1 MTGTPCILAIDQGTT
16 SSRAILF
23 DGEGTIRGLA
33 QREFTQHYPEA
44 GWVEH
49 DPEEIWET
57 VVAVCR
63 EVLEKAEAD
72 DLEVIAVGVTNQRE
86 TTLVWDRETGK
97 PVHNAIVWQDR
108 RTAEYC
114 RTLREAG
121 HEAMVT
127 ERTGLV
133 LDPYFSATKVNWL
146 MENVDGV
153 RARAQAGKLA
163 FGTIDS
169 FLLWRLTGGK
179 VHATDATNACRT
191 CLFNIERQDWDE
203 ELLSLFDIPAALMP
217 HVRDSAA
224 DFGNTE
230 KALFGREIPIC
241 GVAGDQQA
249 ALIGQACFSPGM
261 VKSTFGTGCFVVL
274 NTGEHIVRSR
284 NKLLTTVAYRLDGK
298 AFYALEGSIF
308 AAGTTVQWLRDGL
321 GIIKS
326 ASETE
331 ALASSIDS
339 NNGVYIV
346 PAFAGL
352 GAPWWDAQARG
363 AVFGLTRGAGKAEM
377 VRAALESTVYQL
389 SDLVGAMVADGGM
402 PEAMRVDGGM
412 VANDWMMQF
421 LAGIL
426 DMRTDRPVIAETT
439 AFGAA
444 CLAGLQ
450 AGLYNSLEDIAGRWQ
465 LDRSFQPAMDAPTRK
480 RNLDGWRDAVSRTL
494 TEGRN
499 T

>member
-23 DGEGTIRGLA
+23 DGEGTIRALA
-33 QREFTQHYPEA
+33 QREFTQHYPQA

-57 VVAVCR
+57 VITVCR
-63 EVLEKAEAD
+63 EVLEKAQAD
-72 DLEVIAVGVTNQRE
+72 SLDVVAIGVTNQRE
-86 TTLVWDRETGK
+86 TTLIWDRETGR
-97 PVHNAIVWQDR
+97 PVYNAIVWQDR

-114 RTLREAG
+114 RTLRNSG
-121 HEAMVT
+121 HEAMVS

-146 MENVDGV
+146 LENVDGV
-153 RARAQAGKLA
+153 RGRAEAGKLA

-203 ELLSLFDIPAALMP
+203 DLLSLFDVPVSLMP
-217 HVRDSAA
+217 DVHDSAD
-224 DFGNTE
+224 DFGRTE

-249 ALIGQACFSPGM
+249 ALIGQACFKPGM

-274 NTGEHIVRSR
+274 NTGEEIVRSK
-284 NKLLTTVAYRLDGK
+284 NKLLTTIAYRLGGK
-298 AFYALEGSIF
+298 THYALEGSIF

-321 GIIKS
+321 GMIQS
-326 ASETE
+326 AAETE

-352 GAPWWDAQARG
+352 GAPWWDAEARG
-363 AVFGLTRGAGKAEM
+363 AVYGLTRGSGRAEM

-402 PEAMRVDGGM
+402 IEAMRVDGGM
-412 VANDWMMQF
+412 VANNWMMEF

-426 DMRTDRPVIAETT
+426 EMRTDRPVITETT

-450 AGLYNSLEDIAGRWQ
+450 AGLYDSLDDVAGRWQ
-465 LDRSFQPAMDAPTRK
+465 LDKSFEPVMDMKTRE
-480 RNLDGWRDAVSRTL
+480 RNLAGWRKAVSRTL
-494 TEGRN
+494 TNR
-499 T
+499 

>member
-23 DGEGTIRGLA
+23 DGEGTIQALA
-33 QREFTQHYPEA
+33 QREFRQHYPQA

-49 DPEEIWET
+49 DPEEIWDT

-63 EVLEKAEAD
+63 EVLDKAQAD
-72 DLEVIAVGVTNQRE
+72 DLNVIAIGITNQRE

-108 RTAEYC
+108 RTADFC
-114 RTLREAG
+114 RRLREAG

-127 ERTGLV
+127 DRTGLV
-133 LDPYFSATKVNWL
+133 LDPYFSATKITWL
-146 MENVDGV
+146 LDNVRGV
-153 RARAQAGKLA
+153 RARAEAGKLA
-163 FGTIDS
+163 FGTVDS
-169 FLLWRLTGGK
+169 FLLWRLTGGR

-191 CLFNIERQDWDE
+191 CLFNIERQDWDAD
-203 ELLSLFDIPAALMP
+203 LLSLFDIPVSLMP
-217 HVRDSAA
+217 EVRDSAA
-224 DFGNTE
+224 DFGHTD
-230 KALFGREIPIC
+230 KAVLGTPIPVC

-249 ALIGQACFSPGM
+249 ALIGQACFKPGM

-274 NTGEHIVRSR
+274 NTGETIVRSR
-284 NKLLTTVAYRLDGK
+284 NKLLTTVAYRLNGK
-298 AFYALEGSIF
+298 AYYALEGSIF

-321 GIIKS
+321 GLIQS
-326 ASETE
+326 ATETE
-331 ALASSIDS
+331 ALASSIEN

-352 GAPWWDAQARG
+352 GAPWWDAEARG
-363 AVFGLTRGAGKAEM
+363 AIYGLTRGSGKAEM

-389 SDLVGAMVADGGM
+389 SDLVGAMVADGGTI
-402 PEAMRVDGGM
+402 EAMRVDGGM
-412 VANDWMMQF
+412 VANGWMMQF
-421 LAGIL
+421 LADIL
-426 DMRTDRPVIAETT
+426 DLRTDRPVIAETT

-450 AGLYNSLEDIAGRWQ
+450 AGLYGSLDDLATRWQ
-465 LDRSFQPAMDAPTRK
+465 LDRSFEPAMTVQTRA
-480 RNLDGWRDAVSRTL
+480 RNLAGWRDAVSRTL
-494 TEGRN
+494 TER
-499 T
+499 

>member
-23 DGEGTIRGLA
+23 DGQGNIRALA
-33 QREFTQHYPEA
+33 QREFTQYYPQA

-49 DPEEIWET
+49 DPEEIWDT
-57 VVAVCR
+57 VVTVCR
-63 EVLEKAEAD
+63 EVLDKAQTDNLSIMA
-72 DLEVIAVGVTNQRE
+72 IGVTNQRE

-114 RTLREAG
+114 RTLRDAG
-121 HEAMVT
+121 HEAMVS

-133 LDPYFSATKVNWL
+133 LDPYFSATKLNWL
-146 MENVDGV
+146 LENVDGV
-153 RARAQAGKLA
+153 RARADQGKLA

-169 FLLWRLTGGK
+169 FLLWRLTGG

-191 CLFNIERQDWDE
+191 CLFNIERQEWDAD
-203 ELLSLFDIPAALMP
+203 LLSLFDVPASLMP
-217 HVRDSAA
+217 DVCDSAA
-224 DFGNTE
+224 DFGYTQ
-230 KALFGREIPIC
+230 KSLFGMEIPIS
-241 GVAGDQQA
+241 GIAGDQQA
-249 ALIGQACFSPGM
+249 ALIGQACFSAGM

-274 NTGEHIVRSR
+274 NTGNEIVRSK
-284 NKLLTTVAYRLDGK
+284 NKLLTTIAYRLDGK
-298 AFYALEGSIF
+298 AHYALEGSIF

-321 GIIKS
+321 GIIQS
-326 ASETE
+326 AAETE
-331 ALASSIDS
+331 ALASSIET

-363 AVFGLTRGAGKAEM
+363 AVYGLTRGSGKAEM

-389 SDLVGAMVADGGM
+389 SDLVGAMIADGATI
-402 PEAMRVDGGM
+402 EAMRVDGGM
-412 VANDWMMQF
+412 VANSWMMQF
-421 LAGIL
+421 LAGIVEL
-426 DMRTDRPVIAETT
+426 RTDRPVITETT

-450 AGLYNSLEDIAGRWQ
+450 SGLYDSLDDIAARWQ
-465 LDRSFQPAMDAPTRK
+465 LDKSFAPAMDAQTRA
-480 RNLDGWRDAVSRTL
+480 RNLAGWRDAVRRTL
-494 TEGRN
+494 TGRQ
-499 T
+499 